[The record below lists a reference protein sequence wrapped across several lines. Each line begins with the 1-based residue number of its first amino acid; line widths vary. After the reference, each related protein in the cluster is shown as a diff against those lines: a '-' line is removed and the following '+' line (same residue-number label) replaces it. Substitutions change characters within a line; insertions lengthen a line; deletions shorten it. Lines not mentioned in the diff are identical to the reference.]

1 MTITRMGENRER
13 SLNKHP
19 DIYLICI
26 CNLSKEIQ
34 ISIHRKLRN
43 ERDKMRMTTRSVQ
56 SDSGF
61 MVNSYVVTVQSC
73 KHGLICQCHV
83 ILTQLVDAYIF
94 QWIAPP
100 FWSRVQAM
108 ACRLFGVTPC
118 YWYLQSWTKRVADE
132 IKLMK
137 IRIIFQYVCSNWW

>member
-1 MTITRMGENRER
+1 MGDNRER
-13 SLNKHP
+13 SLNRHP
-19 DIYLICI
+19 DIYIKCI

-56 SDSGF
+56 NDCGF
-61 MVNSYVVTVQSC
+61 MVKSYVVTVQSC

-94 QWIAPP
+94 QWTAGNGLSPVRCDAMLLVPSVLNNKGRTRNKINENKDN
-100 FWSRVQAM
+100 FSICLLQRVQ
-108 ACRLFGVTPC
+108 
-118 YWYLQSWTKRVADE
+118 
-132 IKLMK
+132 LM
-137 IRIIFQYVCSNWW
+137 INPYCC